1 MLKYEFFKI
10 FSNKKNFIIIAIC
23 LVLKIVFSM
32 QLDIDMPEGF
42 NADVY
47 EYYSEKLEG
56 EYTKEKHVFIV
67 SEYNRFQELLEN
79 AQVYEEEFKN
89 DKIDAKEY
97 KVISDDIKSAK
108 NRLKTVEYIV
118 QKSEY
123 YEKQDEQVE
132 YFFDL
137 YHIDYISNMK
147 VDIFLIIVMLVLITS
162 IYTDDYYSGTVN
174 MIKSSKNGR
183 KKLFICRLICN
194 ISISMF
200 FALLFSLIEF
210 TVKYL
215 KFGISHMDASIKS
228 LLIMENMEYNL
239 TIGQYVLATIA
250 LRCFF
255 AVIVGFIIM
264 FVAEKV
270 HTNMGTY
277 LIVMAL
283 VFIPEFIYDSLGV
296 VIGDLALA
304 QGLGAYRCFNG
315 YHTVCGV
322 PNILFSVLVYV
333 VIGNMILFVR
343 LKGKNNLY

>member
-1 MLKYEFFKI
+1 MLKYEFFKV

-23 LVLKIVFSM
+23 LILKIAFSM
-32 QLDIDMPEGF
+32 QMDIDMPEGF
-42 NADVY
+42 NAEVY
-47 EYYSEKLEG
+47 RYYSEQLEG
-56 EYTKEKHVFIV
+56 EYTKKKHDFIV

-79 AQVYEEEFKN
+79 EHEYVEKFEN

-132 YFFDL
+132 YFFDI
-137 YHIDYISNMK
+137 YHIDYVSNMK
-147 VDIFLIIVMLVLITS
+147 VDIFLIIVMLVMITS
-162 IYTDDYYSGTVN
+162 IYTDDYYSGTVT
-174 MIKSSKNGR
+174 MIRSSQNGR
-183 KKLFICRLICN
+183 KKLFINRLICN
-194 ISISMF
+194 ISISAF
-200 FALLFSLIEF
+200 FSLLLSIIEF
-210 TVKYL
+210 MVKYF
-215 KFGISHMDASIKS
+215 KFGMSHMDASIKS

-255 AVIVGFIIM
+255 AVIVGLIIM
-264 FVAEKV
+264 FIAEKI

-277 LIVMAL
+277 LIVLAL
-283 VFIPEFIYDSLGV
+283 IFLPEFIYESLGV
-296 VIGDLALA
+296 VIRDLTLA
-304 QGLGAYRCFNG
+304 QGLGVYRCFNN

-322 PNILFSVLVYV
+322 PNIIFSILMYMI
-333 VIGNMILFVR
+333 IGNVLLLIKFKKV
-343 LKGKNNLY
+343 NN